1 MIEHLTRTSTMNVTK
16 ICDADNKTS
25 GTNET
30 DAGMPHMGE
39 LIRKHL
45 EQKGIAGSWLA
56 ERLGIHRTSVYK
68 MLRRPSIDTDTL
80 YKISILLNY
89 NFFETLTAYFIK
101 NDKPLHPVK

>member
-1 MIEHLTRTSTMNVTK
+1 MDMTK
-16 ICDADNKTS
+16 TCDADTKTP

-30 DAGMPHMGE
+30 DSGMPHMGA
-39 LIRKHL
+39 LICKHL
-45 EQKGIAGSWLA
+45 EAQGLAGSWLA

-68 MLRRPSIDTDTL
+68 MLRRQSIDTDTL

-89 NFFETLTAYFIK
+89 NFFAPLTAYFNK